1 MSLNNSYEYRLQ
13 KIEKEI
19 EELKNAELLKVEIKT
34 GIEYATNEY
43 IDDKRVYRKRVD
55 CGTGPNNTVKSVQ
68 TGLSN
73 VAYEKIEGIMRLGTS
88 AIPLN
93 STRPLTPT
101 DNSTVGVFINNNM
114 ICLESKADR
123 SSMYVFVD
131 IYYTKN

>member
-1 MSLNNSYEYRLQ
+1 MIFVEEIMKL
-13 KIEKEI
+13 KEKVAELKAENEKLKQVEI
-19 EELKNAELLKVEIKT
+19 ETNVEC
-34 GIEYATNEY
+34 ATNEY
-43 IDDKRVYRKRVD
+43 IDKKRIYRKRID
-55 CGTGPNNTVKSVQ
+55 CGSGPNNVIKSVQ

-73 VAYEKIEGIMRLGTS
+73 VTYEKIEGIMRLETS

>member
-1 MSLNNSYEYRLQ
+1 M
-13 KIEKEI
+13 IFAKEI
-19 EELKNAELLKVEIKT
+19 MKLKKKVAELEKVEIET
-34 GIEYATNEY
+34 GVEYATNEY
-43 IDDKRVYRKRVD
+43 IDDKRVYRKRID
-55 CGTGPNNTVKSVQ
+55 CGNAPSNSVKSVQ

-73 VAYEKIEGIMRLGTS
+73 VTYEKIEGIMRAGSS

-101 DNSTVGVFINNNM
+101 DNSSVGVFINDNA

-123 SSMYVFVD
+123 SSMHVFVD